1 MIMQRGFQTHFKSI
15 SYLSD
20 KITVHMSNEFSE
32 GDCNIF
38 YFGNVVVLKVPSKY
52 KGINIRKGRYLHSLH
67 SAAFPGETFCSNPVL
82 FERVCKDN
90 LVCNIP

>member
-38 YFGNVVVLKVPSKY
+38 YFGNVVVLKVPS
-52 KGINIRKGRYLHSLH
+52 
-67 SAAFPGETFCSNPVL
+67 
-82 FERVCKDN
+82 
-90 LVCNIP
+90 